1 MTTSTS
7 RDPMRRGWTAR
18 ARLLETLQTERTLVT
33 AKRALTG
40 TSLYLFIGVTYI
52 LAHHGYGGG
61 WRIRHTWRASPAT
74 ARCSP
79 TTTDR
84 EGALEGAQL
93 ISADDQIQILI
104 AVIQLFCA
112 PVCQHNTL
120 AYARAPA
127 AEEGGCPR

>member
-33 AKRALTG
+33 AKRALTE

-61 WRIRHTWRASPAT
+61 WRIRHHGGRRRRPRG
-74 ARCSP
+74 ARLRPP
-79 TTTDR
+79 T
-84 EGALEGAQL
+84 G
-93 ISADDQIQILI
+93 
-104 AVIQLFCA
+104 
-112 PVCQHNTL
+112 
-120 AYARAPA
+120 RAPSKA
-127 AEEGGCPR
+127 RNSSPLTTRSRF